1 MPKKADIIAA
11 LEKCMSE
18 TGCDG
23 CPYDGRCAESGNALD
38 RDVLELL
45 KAPTTH
51 LAYCPNCGAAVEVEG

>member
-18 TGCDG
+18 TGCEG
-23 CPYDGRCAESGNALD
+23 CPYDGRCAEVSNALD
-38 RDVLELL
+38 RDILTLL
-45 KAPTTH
+45 NTPTAH